1 MIKKD
6 FSKKIA
12 GKADAMILY
21 NEAIAGMNVD
31 LTAAALRDEVK
42 WEVAS
47 SQAPKPIKRTN
58 DQDTSS
64 LTSKA
69 LSKLNEVRGP
79 KHDGKKTKELD
90 AISEDG
96 WLQAKPVDKQ

>member
-1 MIKKD
+1 
-6 FSKKIA
+6 
-12 GKADAMILY
+12 MILY

-47 SQAPKPIKRTN
+47 SQALKPVKKTV
-58 DQDTSS
+58 DQDNSS

-69 LSKLNEVRGP
+69 LSRLNEVRGA
-79 KHDGKKTKELD
+79 KHDGKQTKELD

-96 WLQAKPVDKQ
+96 WL